1 MVNEWNF
8 PERDA
13 LYLELLCPYDTR
25 DASWTLSTCYLPGE
39 GGGGQSDDGVDRHVI
54 TIPVPRPEK
63 KRGRWTCL
71 IVNDTSA
78 LDRICTIFDN
88 WDDPPFWKV
97 GGHFGSNFLWKTI
110 LLTNLFSVRSDED
123 FAADIFSEHET
134 AIKVSCAEEKF
145 VCCVVWWPITA
156 TESVRFSTFFFCE
169 RRRRWPFWKKNV
181 EMFSRLLMGEIVN
194 FFPFQRPKT
203 K

>member
-1 MVNEWNF
+1 MNEISLKGTHFISNF
-8 PERDA
+8 CARM
-13 LYLELLCPYDTR
+13 TQ

-39 GGGGQSDDGVDRHVI
+39 GGEPIGRRRWPSRDNDPGP
-54 TIPVPRPEK
+54 TAWK

-88 WDDPPFWKV
+88 SDDPPFWKV

-156 TESVRFSTFFFCE
+156 TESVRFSTFFY
-169 RRRRWPFWKKNV
+169 
-181 EMFSRLLMGEIVN
+181 
-194 FFPFQRPKT
+194 FFLNAAAVGHFEKML
-203 K
+203 KCFHDCWWVK